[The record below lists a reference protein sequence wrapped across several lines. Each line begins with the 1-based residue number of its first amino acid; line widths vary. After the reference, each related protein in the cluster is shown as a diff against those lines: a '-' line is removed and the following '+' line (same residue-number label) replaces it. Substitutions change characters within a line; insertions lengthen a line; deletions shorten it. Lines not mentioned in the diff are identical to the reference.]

1 MKEVNDLT
9 ICVLMCGG
17 RGSRIS
23 AHSKISNKI
32 TEKPLILLNDK
43 PMIEHILETLI
54 NSKKGFRIF
63 AAVSSNTK
71 ETEAVIKRKYFKN
84 VTVLKTNGNGY
95 SEDFTSIVD
104 HFLTKSYIREQLKK
118 YPQDNIILENQKHIK
133 EDSKI
138 IFLPTDLPLISTD
151 TIERIVE
158 LKHKTPL
165 MSIVIDK
172 KIIVE
177 NSFLPT
183 SYTIKIDK
191 KDYCYTGISVLETA
205 SFRTQKINLIG
216 NQIEEEPIIFND
228 SELAYNINT
237 INDLKR
243 TEEFLLKNKYRK

>member
-1 MKEVNDLT
+1 
-9 ICVLMCGG
+9 
-17 RGSRIS
+17 
-23 AHSKISNKI
+23 
-32 TEKPLILLNDK
+32 
-43 PMIEHILETLI
+43 
-54 NSKKGFRIF
+54 
-63 AAVSSNTK
+63 
-71 ETEAVIKRKYFKN
+71 
-84 VTVLKTNGNGY
+84 
-95 SEDFTSIVD
+95 
-104 HFLTKSYIREQLKK
+104 
-118 YPQDNIILENQKHIK
+118 
-133 EDSKI
+133 
-138 IFLPTDLPLISTD
+138 LPTDLPLISTD

-237 INDLKR
+237 IDDLKR